1 MPDYQNPTTITQQ
14 FDQLKSSAETMVG
27 NASATLKTAAADLQQ
42 AVGGIA
48 DKLAEAGAS
57 LTAVAKQSLDQL
69 GEFTTV
75 TKFKDVMG
83 IPNKLQELTPEA
95 LRNKI
100 TSPAG
105 QLQYPKDLG
114 KYFIKFTFKN
124 YYKNN
129 PIVPRQELP
138 SVSIFLPL
146 PSELNERIGVQYSDK
161 QLGALGVLEAS
172 GALQGISQSGTGVT
186 EQNMKDMGNRVGQ
199 AAATPG
205 NAVAIGGAATGL
217 SDSSIG
223 TAVSRTAGAVLNPFQ
238 ALQFQG
244 VDLRS
249 HSFRFRCSPNSAE
262 EAADLKKIIIELKKR
277 MLPEK
282 SQLMFTFPDVC
293 TIEFNNRNMPY
304 SFKNCYLKSMS
315 VNYAPQGTPAF
326 FKGGKYTA
334 EVDIQLE
341 FGEIE
346 PLSRNDYMSNPS
358 GDVTG
363 NVGEGMGKPMP
374 TTQEGKQTS
383 NQAASKG

>member
-1 MPDYQNPTTITQQ
+1 MPDYQTPTSITQQ
-14 FDQLKSSAETMVG
+14 MDQLKASAETMVG
-27 NASATLKTAAADLQQ
+27 NATSTLKTASADLQQ

-48 DKLAEAGAS
+48 DKLAEAGSS
-57 LTAVAKQSLDQL
+57 LMSVAKKSMDQL
-69 GEFTTV
+69 GELTTV
-75 TKFKDVMG
+75 TKFKDTLG
-83 IPNKLQELTPEA
+83 IPTKLQDVTPEA
-95 LRNKI
+95 LRGKA
-100 TSPAG
+100 TAAAA
-105 QLQYPKDLG
+105 QLQYPMDLG

-129 PIVPRQELP
+129 PVVPRKELP
-138 SVSIFLPL
+138 SVSIFLPI
-146 PSELNERIGVQYSDK
+146 PAELNERIGVQYSDK

-172 GALQGISQSGTGVT
+172 GALQGISQSQSGITN
-186 EQNMKDMGNRVGQ
+186 QQMKDMGNRVGQ
-199 AAATPG
+199 AVATPG

-223 TAVSRTAGAVLNPFQ
+223 TAVSRAAGAVLNPFQ

-249 HSFRFRCSPNSAE
+249 HSFRFRCSPNSEA
-262 EAADLKKIIIELKKR
+262 EAAALKKIIVEFKKR

-326 FKGGKYTA
+326 FKGGKYSA
-334 EVDIQLE
+334 EVDISLE

-346 PLSRNDYMSNPS
+346 PLSRNDYTSNPT
-358 GDVTG
+358 GDITG
-363 NVGEGMGKPMP
+363 NIGEGIGKPMP
-374 TTQEGKQTS
+374 TTTE
-383 NQAASKG
+383 SKATGNK